1 MYCSSCGGAVTSGLS
16 YCNQCGARLSG
27 PATES
32 EHKPAELF
40 PDSLIWAIVTVFII
54 GVGGTIALMAVMKDA
69 RAFGPGEIM
78 GLSFFCFMA
87 MLVIEAFLIYLLL
100 SRRSRAKEVRGKPKL
115 KATTVRDLGA
125 ASDLALP
132 EPSLSITDHTTRTL
146 EPVYRER
153 PGE

>member
-1 MYCSSCGGAVTSGLS
+1 MYCSSCGGAVAPGLS
-16 YCNQCGARLSG
+16 YCNQCGARLIG
-27 PATES
+27 PVTEGR
-32 EHKPAELF
+32 HKPPELF

-54 GVGGTIALMAVMKDA
+54 GVGGTIALVAVLKDA

-78 GLSFFCFMA
+78 GLSFFCFIA
-87 MLVIEAFLIYLLL
+87 MLAIEAVLIYLLL
-100 SRRSRAKEVRGKPKL
+100 SRRSEGKEVKGKPKL
-115 KATTVRDLGA
+115 KTTTARDLGA

-153 PGE
+153 QGD